1 MTIMLC
7 YFVRF
12 LKHTSKPQEK
22 SPVPVKPLNKEKSK
36 PDEVLSEASETT
48 PKPTGNTPIVSEDKL
63 KTATPG
69 ESLGKWLKVLYRGN
83 QGPIKCPI

>member
-1 MTIMLC
+1 MLC
-7 YFVRF
+7 YLVRF

-22 SPVPVKPLNKEKSK
+22 TPVPVKPLNKEKSK
-36 PDEVLSEASETT
+36 PDEALSEASETT
-48 PKPTGNTPIVSEDKL
+48 PKPSGSTPIVSADKL

-69 ESLGKWLKVLYRGN
+69 ESLGKWLKVLYRGI